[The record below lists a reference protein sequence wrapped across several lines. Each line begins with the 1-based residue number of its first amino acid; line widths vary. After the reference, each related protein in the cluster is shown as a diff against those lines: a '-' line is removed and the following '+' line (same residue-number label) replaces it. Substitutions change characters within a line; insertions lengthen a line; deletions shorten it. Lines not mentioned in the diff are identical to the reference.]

1 MKEQE
6 LYKNVLTKL
15 IDKTESAQINDSHE
29 FIEHLI
35 RELNQYQV
43 LKSDNA

>member
-6 LYKNVLTKL
+6 LYKSVLSKL
-15 IDKTESAQINDSHE
+15 IDKTENSQINDSHE

-35 RELNQYQV
+35 KELNQNHV
-43 LKSDNA
+43 VKSENA

>member
-6 LYKNVLTKL
+6 LYKNVLSKL
-15 IDKTESAQINDSHE
+15 IDKTENAQINDSHE

-35 RELNQYQV
+35 RELNHNQV
-43 LKSDNA
+43 VKSENA

>member
-6 LYKNVLTKL
+6 MYKNVLTKL
-15 IDKTESAQINDSHE
+15 IDKTENSQINDSHE

-35 RELNQYQV
+35 KELNQHQIA
-43 LKSDNA
+43 KTNNA